1 MSFGGILMIEI
12 NEYKFDES
20 LLYYAGENAAHIW
33 LKKLDDGTVK
43 VGFDDFGQKLAGK
56 ILFVRTMPPGKDRK
70 KGKSF
75 GNIETGKYVG
85 PLRSPVTGTIKEINP
100 ALKDNPGLIN
110 DDPYGEGWVAIIQP
124 ENLDEDLKEDFIE
137 GVDAIKTWIEEEIAT
152 HVK

>member
-1 MSFGGILMIEI
+1 LIEV
-12 NEYKFDES
+12 NEYVFDES
-20 LLYYAGENAAHIW
+20 LIYYAGNEAHIW
-33 LKKLDDGTVK
+33 VKKLDDGKIK

-56 ILFVRTMPPGKDRK
+56 ILFVRTMPPGKERK

-85 PLRSPVTGTIKEINP
+85 PLRSPVTGTISEINP

-110 DDPYGEGWVAIIQP
+110 DDPYGEGWIAIIEP
-124 ENLDEDLKEDFIE
+124 ENLEEDLKEGFVE
-137 GVDAIKTWIEEEIAT
+137 GADNIKDWIEKEIAT